1 MILAGRNVLVTADVM
16 PVLVTQSPDELARKF
31 LTGFAACVMTWSRYK
46 KDQEDVDQQF
56 LWL

>member
-1 MILAGRNVLVTADVM
+1 MVLAGRKVLVTADVM

-46 KDQEDVDQQF
+46 KDQEDVHQ
-56 LWL
+56 